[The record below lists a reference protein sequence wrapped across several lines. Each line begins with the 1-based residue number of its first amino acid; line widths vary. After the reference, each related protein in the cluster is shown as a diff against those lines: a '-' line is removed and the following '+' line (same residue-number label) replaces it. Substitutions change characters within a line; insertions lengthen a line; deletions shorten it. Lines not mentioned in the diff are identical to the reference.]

1 MPEQQSTERPL
12 WQQIQ
17 PGGIGVNPGSTERGQ
32 TGDWRTEVPVIDFE
46 RCTHCM
52 ICCVDCPDASFE
64 VANAKLIAVDLKHCK
79 GCGIC
84 AQVCPVKCI
93 EMVPDSAENRETTDV
108 NSGNGASSESA
119 R

>member
-1 MPEQQSTERPL
+1 MSEQPL
-12 WQQIQ
+12 WQRIQ
-17 PGGIGVNPGSTERGQ
+17 PGGVGVNPGSTERVQ

-52 ICCVDCPDASFE
+52 ICWVDCPDASFE
-64 VANAKLIAVDLKHCK
+64 VVDTKLIAVDLDHCK

-93 EMVPDSAENRETTDV
+93 EMVPDSAADRVEDDTR
-108 NSGNGASSESA
+108 NSGQAAG
-119 R
+119 

>member
-1 MPEQQSTERPL
+1 MPEQPMLGQPL

-17 PGGIGVNPGSTERGQ
+17 QGGTGVNPGSTDRVQ
-32 TGDWRTEVPVIDFE
+32 TGDWRTEVPVIDME

-52 ICCVDCPDASFE
+52 ICWVDCPDASFE
-64 VANAKLIAVDLKHCK
+64 VANEKLIAVDLNHCK

-93 EMVPDSAENRETTDV
+93 EMVPDSAENRETTPSD
-108 NSGNGASSESA
+108 GAG
-119 R
+119 